1 MRKQIWAGLLML
13 AGTAGG
19 ARHIDAA
26 ARCSA
31 APFGDTRLY
40 LRGSMSGWVAA
51 SEDAFRWEC
60 DAYVITTELQGAQDF
75 KIADADWSNDTTFA
89 APGETDATGGAIPI
103 ARVGEGGGGN
113 LRYRFDGWHTLRLTF
128 VAGQP
133 SLTVARAAAPAPTV
147 FDRVA
152 LSLHHDTRAVADK
165 APFGA
170 VTAGTKV
177 AFGMD
182 ALAGVERATLV
193 VELRRLE
200 GNQEIIDYSEIDRI
214 PLSRS
219 DKGKHS
225 RWTVSYDF
233 VKPGIYGYWFEVV
246 IGGRT
251 YVYGNNAAPVYW
263 TRERGANG
271 VGAVSPIP
279 RDRSTIHRFRQT
291 VYAAG
296 YRVPSWAQDAVY
308 YYIFPERFRNGDLA
322 NDRLAGFGTEA
333 EVEHHAAWKDKP
345 YRPGSGDGSDQRY
358 SNDFFGG
365 DLKGI
370 IDKLDYIAGLGVN
383 TIYMTP
389 IFAAASNHKYDT
401 GDYTRIDPAFGTN
414 ADFERLTAEASRR
427 GIRVVVDASFNHT
440 GRNSIYF
447 DRYAR
452 YPGIGALEG
461 GTVRPESPY
470 ADWYRLDG
478 KKADPDDRYVGWTG
492 AKDLPELNEMAP
504 SFRRFTLGAP
514 DSISRQWLK
523 RGAGGWRM
531 DVAPWVPDA
540 YWREWRSAVKAAAP
554 DAVTIAETWFDA
566 SKYFLGDTFDGT
578 MNYIFRNT
586 AIDIASGGNAAANYR
601 NIELTREMYP
611 AQAMRASMNLLST
624 HDTART
630 LWLLGDR
637 GDDAARTAEAKR
649 RYRLALFMQMTWPG
663 APTIFYGD
671 EVGLTGGEDPDNRR
685 TYPWADRGGHPDD
698 AMLADF
704 RRLIALRKANPLL
717 ARGTLGAPLYADANV
732 VVVPRQLD
740 GAYAIVAINNA
751 VTARTVDVRLPSN
764 LANAGF
770 VDVLTGTAVSSQNR
784 QIRLTIRP
792 LYGTVLLAK

>member
-1 MRKQIWAGLLML
+1 MQKQILGGLLML

-19 ARHIDAA
+19 APHIDATS
-26 ARCSA
+26 RCSA

-51 SEDAFRWEC
+51 SEDAFHWNC

-75 KIADADWSNDTTFA
+75 KIADADWSNRTTFA
-89 APGETDATGGAIPI
+89 APDKTEATAGAIPI
-103 ARVGEGGGGN
+103 ARVGEGGGPN
-113 LRYRFDGWHTLRLTF
+113 LRYRFDGWHTLRLAF
-128 VAGQP
+128 AAGRP

-152 LSLHHDTRAVADK
+152 LSLHHDTRAAADK

-177 AFGMD
+177 AFGLD

-200 GNQEIIDYSEIDRI
+200 GNQEVIDYSETDRI
-214 PLSRS
+214 PLSRK
-219 DKGKHS
+219 DMGEHS
-225 RWTVSYDF
+225 RWAASYDF
-233 VKPGIYGYWFEVV
+233 PKPGVYGYWFEVV

-271 VGAVSPIP
+271 LGAVSAMP
-279 RDRSTIHRFRQT
+279 RDRSAIHRFRQT
-291 VYAAG
+291 VYAPDF
-296 YRVPSWAQDAVY
+296 RVPGWAQDAVY
-308 YYIFPERFRNGDLA
+308 YYIFPERFRNGDPA
-322 NDRLAGFGTEA
+322 NDRLAGFGAAA
-333 EVEHHAAWKDKP
+333 EVEHHANWTDKP
-345 YRPGSGDGSDQRY
+345 YRPGSGDGSDRRY

-365 DLKGI
+365 DLRGI
-370 IDKLDYIAGLGVN
+370 TDKLDYIAGLGAN

-401 GDYTRIDPAFGTN
+401 GDYTRIDPAFGSN
-414 ADFERLTAEASRR
+414 DDFRRLTAEASRR

-447 DRYAR
+447 DRYAQH
-452 YPGIGALEG
+452 PGIGALEG
-461 GTVRPESPY
+461 GVVRRDSPY
-470 ADWYRLDG
+470 AGWYQLDG
-478 KKADPDDRYVGWTG
+478 SKADPDDRYAGWTG

-504 SFRRFTLGAP
+504 SFRQFTFGAP
-514 DSISRQWLK
+514 DSVTRQWLQ
-523 RGAGGWRM
+523 RGASGWRM

-540 YWREWRSAVKAAAP
+540 FWREWRTTVKTTDP
-554 DAVTIAETWFDA
+554 EAVTIAETWFDA

-611 AQAMRASMNLLST
+611 PQAMRASMNLLST

-637 GDDAARTAEAKR
+637 GNDAARTAEAKR

-671 EVGLTGGEDPDNRR
+671 EVGLTGGEDPDNRG
-685 TYPWADRGGHPDD
+685 TYPWADQGGRPDQT
-698 AMLADF
+698 MLADV
-704 RRLIALRKANPLL
+704 RRLITLRRANPLL
-717 ARGTLGAPLYADANV
+717 ARGTLGAPLYADDNV

-740 GAYAIVAINNA
+740 GTYAIVAINNA
-751 VTARTVDVRLPSN
+751 AKARTVSLQLNRNFAKAS
-764 LANAGF
+764 F
-770 VDVLTGTAVSSQNR
+770 VDAITGAAVPSDNG
-784 QIRLTIRP
+784 QIRLTIDAF
-792 LYGTVLLAK
+792 YGTVLLAR